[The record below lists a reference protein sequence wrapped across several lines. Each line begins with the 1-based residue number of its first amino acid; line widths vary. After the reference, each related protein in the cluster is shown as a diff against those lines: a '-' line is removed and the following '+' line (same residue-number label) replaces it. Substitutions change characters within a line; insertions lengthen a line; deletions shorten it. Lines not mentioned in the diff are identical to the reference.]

1 MVGIIT
7 NQVRG
12 RQDLCGERLLLIILG
27 VGDIFQQSAP
37 IWEIKIIIKM
47 EYLDSDCPPHQTPV
61 ITWHRVTSG
70 ARPANSENLRSEQN
84 TPNNNAAILKSR
96 QQILN
101 VDTFG
106 KNFLTDKCTKYLDKI
121 SDL

>member
-47 EYLDSDCPPHQTPV
+47 EYIFRQRLPPAPDTRH
-61 ITWHRVTSG
+61 HMASRH
-70 ARPANSENLRSEQN
+70 
-84 TPNNNAAILKSR
+84 LKGQASKFR
-96 QQILN
+96 EAGIQAEHAL
-101 VDTFG
+101 
-106 KNFLTDKCTKYLDKI
+106 
-121 SDL
+121 

>member
-12 RQDLCGERLLLIILG
+12 RQDLCGGRLLLIILG

-47 EYLDSDCPPHQTPV
+47 EYLDRAPDTRHHMASRHLTGQASKF
-61 ITWHRVTSG
+61 RESG
-70 ARPANSENLRSEQN
+70 
-84 TPNNNAAILKSR
+84 I
-96 QQILN
+96 
-101 VDTFG
+101 
-106 KNFLTDKCTKYLDKI
+106 
-121 SDL
+121 